1 MTMKGKPSDI
11 RSCRCLRAALAFKPG
26 LAFKPR
32 LSASSHPAW
41 FLASGFTER
50 DGRRAVVTV
59 GEPCPLL
66 RAASAIRP
74 VKRAQWLTGRRTP
87 CKTVCLHSV
96 LRLFMAQVV
105 GYTRRCSSQMN

>member
-1 MTMKGKPSDI
+1 MKGKPSDI
-11 RSCRCLRAALAFKPG
+11 RSCRCLRAPLAFKSSVRQ
-26 LAFKPR
+26 LA
-32 LSASSHPAW
+32 PAC

>member
-11 RSCRCLRAALAFKPG
+11 RSCRCLRGALAFKR
-26 LAFKPR
+26 L